1 MEIEKYISQIII
13 ALITGVVGYIV
24 NKIERVRES
33 QVDLKKDLDIAF
45 KKIRALEGEER
56 E

>member
-24 NKIERVRES
+24 QKIERVRES

-45 KKIRALEGEER
+45 KKIRELEGTQR